1 MQLAAFASVVRSDP
15 VMRTLLFA
23 AACGCNHVPLAAPP
37 AAGAATTDAPGHAFA
52 VPDETMEFRASLR
65 GITLGYFTTAVGR
78 PGWIDQRHAIIVR
91 SAGHSDGVASL
102 LGDIRY
108 ELQTTVD
115 LDAGFP
121 ISDRE
126 EAWVEFAGQH
136 EHQTGHYAGDHQ
148 HDPHSFAG
156 MLRGWHS
163 EPGNR
168 TEARI
173 GVGGGHFS
181 VELWHAKTEVVAGK
195 PAIRYD
201 GRTHRAPFSIW
212 ISDDTAR
219 VPLAFRAES
228 PLGTV
233 AVDLVD
239 YHVTTD

>member
-1 MQLAAFASVVRSDP
+1 
-15 VMRTLLFA
+15 MRTLLFA
-23 AACGCNHVPLAAPP
+23 AACGCNHVPLTAPLP
-37 AAGAATTDAPGHAFA
+37 AGGAGDAPGHPFA
-52 VPDETMEFRASLR
+52 VPDESMEFRASLR

-78 PGWIDQRHAIIVR
+78 PGWIDQRHAVIVR
-91 SAGHSDGVASL
+91 SAGHSDGIASL
-102 LGDIRY
+102 LGDFRY

-115 LDAGFP
+115 LDGGFP

-126 EAWVEFAGQH
+126 EAWVELAGH
-136 EHQTGHYAGDHQ
+136 REHQEGHYVGGNQ

-163 EPGNR
+163 TPGSR

-173 GVGGGHFS
+173 GVGGGHFT
-181 VELWHAKTEVVAGK
+181 VELWHTKTEIMGGK

-201 GRTHRAPFSIW
+201 GRAHGRVPFAVW
-212 ISDDTAR
+212 ISDDAAR
-219 VPLAFRAES
+219 VPLAFRADSE
-228 PLGTV
+228 LGTI